1 MQTRKPKDRLIKA
14 SLEYEPTPD
23 GEERLCKIFE
33 LLLSER
39 GKISREKEI
48 KWKKVKIPLMN

>member
-1 MQTRKPKDRLIKA
+1 MRRRKPKAKPLKV
-14 SLEYEPTPD
+14 SLEYELTPD
-23 GEERLCKIFE
+23 GEERLSKIFE

-39 GKISREKEI
+39 GKISGEKEI